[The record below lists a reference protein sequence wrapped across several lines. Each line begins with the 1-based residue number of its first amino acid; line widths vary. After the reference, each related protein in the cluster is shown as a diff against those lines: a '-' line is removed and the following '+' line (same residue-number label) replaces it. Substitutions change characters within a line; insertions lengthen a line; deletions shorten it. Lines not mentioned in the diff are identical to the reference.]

1 MFTIGPERAG
11 RSRSARLGLLRRARC
26 LLLIPACVIVAPAG
40 ADPLAKPPQVTRVAA
55 PEDVTGFGGAV
66 VGLGDIDGD
75 GVGDVAVGAGRSGR
89 AYVITGDT
97 VTILQDIASPLP
109 GLEFGAALAAVGD
122 VDRDGV
128 GDLAVGAPPE
138 PPIVAPPC
146 PSDAECVDPEPVR
159 GHVFVVSGTS
169 GAIVRQ
175 WATERHLD
183 FGRSVSGPGDLSGDG
198 VPDVVVGAPGREEDP
213 GVVLAYSGADGM
225 VLWSR
230 VEAPASTGPASAFG
244 RLVVVTS
251 DVTGDDVADLL
262 VPASAGRVDVLSGAD
277 GAIVR
282 SLSDPDSDPAVDPV
296 HGDAANG
303 DRDDFGRAVAAIGDQ
318 DGDGVVDHLVGE
330 LRATSSTC
338 TRGRTACCSGRSRPL
353 RTPATEGILA
363 LAAAGD
369 RDGDGRG
376 DVWIGVPSARAAFLI
391 NGTGALLA
399 SAVAPPEGADTA
411 PAAASPADR
420 PGRPP
425 PPHPHRVARVARVAR
440 AFGRG
445 GLRRRRPWWRPSRP
459 GARRPER
466 ARRRGRLP
474 PSDLQRPPGRRGR
487 HGAAGRDDQRSQTTT
502 IAPTTAAPTTTIRT
516 NAIPTTTTTS
526 VPTTTAG
533 PHDHDRGPGQR
544 HLLERIPPEAGGR
557 HVRHLRATE
566 DGRPGRVEGGTLGLG
581 PGAGYRRR
589 RSRPKARR

>member
-11 RSRSARLGLLRRARC
+11 RGRSARLGRLRRARC
-26 LLLIPACVIVAPAG
+26 LLLIPACVIVAPA
-40 ADPLAKPPQVTRVAA
+40 AAAPLAEPPQVTRIAA

-66 VGLGDIDGD
+66 VGLGDVDGD

-97 VTILQDIASPLP
+97 VTILQDIASPMP

-159 GHVFVVSGTS
+159 GHVFVISGAS
-169 GAIVRQ
+169 AAIVRQ
-175 WATERHLD
+175 WATNEDLD

-198 VPDVVVGAPGREEDP
+198 VPDVVVGAPGREEGP
-213 GVVLAYSGADGM
+213 GAVLAYSGADGT

-230 VEAPASTGPASAFG
+230 VEAPASAGQGSAFG
-244 RLVVVTS
+244 RLVVVTP
-251 DVTGDDVADLL
+251 DVTGDGVADLL

-282 SLSDPDSDPAVDPV
+282 SLSDPDPDPAVDPV

-318 DGDGVVDHLVGE
+318 DGDGVVDHLVGPPGTNQLHLYSGKDGAL
-330 LRATSSTC
+330 LRSIEA
-338 TRGRTACCSGRSRPL
+338 
-353 RTPATEGILA
+353 PAAAHDKGILT

-391 NGTGALLA
+391 DGTGALLA
-399 SAVAPPEGADTA
+399 SAVARPR
-411 PAAASPADR
+411 SPT
-420 PGRPP
+420 PHPP
-425 PPHPHRVARVARVAR
+425 PQPPRSSSRPVAR
-440 AFGRG
+440 ASGVVAFAAVDLEAAAPTWCSATRTSEAAGPSTSFASDAPCACERRSPRPRRRSPG
-445 GLRRRRPWWRPSRP
+445 RRRPRSAHER
-459 GARRPER
+459 GADDHDPDER
-466 ARRRGRLP
+466 
-474 PSDLQRPPGRRGR
+474 D
-487 HGAAGRDDQRSQTTT
+487 
-502 IAPTTAAPTTTIRT
+502 
-516 NAIPTTTTTS
+516 
-526 VPTTTAG
+526 
-533 PHDHDRGPGQR
+533 PHDHD
-544 HLLERIPPEAGGR
+544 
-557 HVRHLRATE
+557 
-566 DGRPGRVEGGTLGLG
+566 DLG
-581 PGAGYRRR
+581 PETPPPA
-589 RSRPKARR
+589 RPRPRPR